1 VAPKDDFLLHFLQD
15 NAVEILTGAKYTRG
29 QQKDVVFSFL
39 ILLPLT
45 DVEYLVTWAENDAV
59 AQLLLVLHVEDVL
72 EGEVQEGVVVL
83 PHLHVWL
90 T

>member
-1 VAPKDDFLLHFLQD
+1 MAPRDDFSRPFLQE
-15 NAVEILTGAKYTRG
+15 NAAKILTGAKYSQQ
-29 QQKDVVFSFL
+29 QQKGVVVSFL

-45 DVEYLVTWAENDAV
+45 DVEYLLAWAENDAV

-83 PHLHVWL
+83 PHLHIWH